1 MIQPLFLV
9 GARGCGKTTIGRA
22 LAETLGYNFVDTDSY
37 LLTTT
42 GKSVAE
48 IVSEEGW
55 PGFRSRESL
64 ALRQVTAPATVV
76 ATGGGM
82 ILSESNRRFMAEQ
95 GIAIWLNVPAEILAA
110 RLDASPEQDQ
120 RPTLTGK
127 SMVEEIVEV
136 LAARE
141 ALYHQTARHIID
153 ATHSPDHVVES
164 IITLLQTSR
173 ASSVIL

>member
-22 LAETLGYNFVDTDSY
+22 LAAALGYHFADTDSH
-37 LLTTT
+37 LLAST

-48 IVSEEGW
+48 IVSQEGW
-55 PGFRSRESL
+55 PGFRARESL
-64 ALRQVTAPATVV
+64 ALQQVTAPSTVV

-82 ILSESNRRFMAEQ
+82 ILSESNRQFMAER
-95 GIAIWLNVPAEILAA
+95 GIAIWLNVPADILAA
-110 RLDASPEQDQ
+110 RLDASPEAEQ

-127 SMVEEIVEV
+127 NMVEEIVDV

-153 ATHSPDHVVES
+153 ATRSPDSVVES
-164 IITLLQTSR
+164 ILHALQMSR
-173 ASSVIL
+173 SCSAI

>member
-22 LAETLGYNFVDTDSY
+22 LAEALGYNFVDTDSH
-37 LLTTT
+37 LLNSS
-42 GKSVAE
+42 GKSVAD

-55 PGFRSRESL
+55 SGFRARESQ
-64 ALRQVTAPATVV
+64 ALLQVTAPATVV

-82 ILSESNRRFMAEQ
+82 VLSQSNRQFMADN
-95 GIAIWLNVPAEILAA
+95 GVAVWLNVPANILAA
-110 RLDASPEQDQ
+110 RLDACPEDAQ

-127 SMVEEIVEV
+127 SMVEEIVDV

-153 ATHSPDHVVES
+153 AACSPDTVVES
-164 IITLLQTSR
+164 IINTLQLTR
-173 ASSVIL
+173 ASDVI

>member
-22 LAETLGYNFVDTDSY
+22 LAEALGYDFVDTDSH
-37 LLTTT
+37 LLNST
-42 GKSVAE
+42 GKSVAD
-48 IVSEEGW
+48 IVAEEGW
-55 PGFRSRESL
+55 PGFRARESQ
-64 ALRQVTAPATVV
+64 ALLQVTAPATVV

-82 ILSESNRRFMAEQ
+82 VLSQSNRQFMADN
-95 GIAIWLNVPAEILAA
+95 GIAIWLNVPANILAA
-110 RLDASPEQDQ
+110 RLDASPEEDQ

-127 SMVEEIVEV
+127 SMVEEIVDV

-153 ATHSPDHVVES
+153 ATRSPDDVVES
-164 IITLLQTSR
+164 IINALQISR
-173 ASSVIL
+173 VISLI